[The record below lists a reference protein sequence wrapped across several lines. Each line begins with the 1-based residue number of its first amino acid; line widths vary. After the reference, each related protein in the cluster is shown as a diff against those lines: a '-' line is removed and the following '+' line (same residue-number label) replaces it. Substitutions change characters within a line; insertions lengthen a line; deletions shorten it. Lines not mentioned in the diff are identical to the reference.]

1 MKRFSFIILASFLLL
16 SCERSSEIE
25 AAHEELSVSSCVVS
39 SRAVEQTPA
48 TSSPICVWAL
58 DSSKLPY
65 NGSATRLLSLT
76 NGLWLFDTPIYVDAN
91 TSGGYLYAC
100 YPAGLSTSTTQ
111 AIDMQL
117 QSDLLYCKNPVEF
130 ASGKSSVNLVLHHA
144 LSRIVVKVDNQT
156 VIGLSIESPIRAN
169 FDVLT
174 GNFADLATGTV
185 TSTDST
191 LLIIPHSKELSQLK
205 INLDNGKTY
214 TYSITNS
221 SFSSEKSYVYGFV
234 LNENREQLSVKT
246 VTIEPWIEEKYQDYL

>member
-1 MKRFSFIILASFLLL
+1 MCFLLSFLFSCDPATESPQEVEGL
-16 SCERSSEIE
+16 SVKSCTVRALSSEQETI
-25 AAHEELSVSSCVVS
+25 APSPLRIWVVGAS
-39 SRAVEQTPA
+39 YSAYDGD
-48 TSSPICVWAL
+48 IC
-58 DSSKLPY
+58 
-65 NGSATRLLSLT
+65 RLLT
-76 NGLWLFDTPIYVDAN
+76 NLNQTWNLSAPVYVQG
-91 TSGGYLYAC
+91 TSIGYVYAC
-100 YPAGLSTSTTQ
+100 YPADLSTSTTQ

-156 VIGLSIESPIRAN
+156 VTGLSIESPIRAN

>member
-25 AAHEELSVSSCVVS
+25 VAHEELSVSSCVVS

-58 DSSKLPY
+58 NSSKLPY
-65 NGSATRLLSLT
+65 NGNATRLLSLR
-76 NGLWLFDTPIYVDAN
+76 NGLWSLDTPIYVDTN
-91 TSGGYLYAC
+91 TSGYLYAC
-100 YPAGLSTSTTQ
+100 YPANHNTSTTQ
-111 AIDMQL
+111 DIDMQL

-156 VIGLSIESPIRAN
+156 VTGLSIESPIRAN